1 MKVDALNKL
10 IRTDEQVD
18 EKLMDAI
25 IIAGCH
31 ELIKSENF
39 APTEEELKKIESKEL
54 DDKMKEFFLK
64 LGDEEKFQKRRK
76 RVAKFKNV
84 MLKISACFAVLF
96 LISVVVVASS
106 EAAQVVFM
114 NTYVEVFD
122 ISTDFHITSEGEQ
135 IPVDIEFEQFGY
147 IPFGFEIV
155 ESFDNDYLYIAT
167 LENSDGKYIVIQISQ
182 EANITIDTEDAKVT
196 EKYIGDKNCFI
207 SEKNGITTI
216 FFMYN
221 ERAYL
226 IESDINMEEI
236 EKIIK
241 NIK

>member
-1 MKVDALNKL
+1 MKVEDLNKL
-10 IRTDEQVD
+10 LRTDEEVD

-31 ELIKSENF
+31 ELIKSESF
-39 APTEEELKKIESKEL
+39 VPTEEELKKIDSKEL
-54 DDKMKEFFLK
+54 DEKMKEFFLK
-64 LGDEEKFQKRRK
+64 LSDEEKFRKRRK
-76 RVAKFKNV
+76 RIAGFKNI

-96 LISVVVVASS
+96 IISIVIVASS

-122 ISTDFHITSEGEQ
+122 IKTDFHITSENEQ
-135 IPVDIEFEQFGY
+135 IPFDTEYEQFEY
-147 IPFGFEIV
+147 IPFGFEMV
-155 ESFDNDYLYIAT
+155 EVFDDDYLYMAT
-167 LENSDGKYIVIQISQ
+167 LENIDGKYIVIQITQ
-182 EANITIDTEDAKVT
+182 EAHITIDTEDAKVT

-207 SEKNGITTI
+207 SEKDGITII
-216 FFMYN
+216 FFMYE
-221 ERAYL
+221 ERAYV